1 MGVISTRSSTE
12 NRQKRPLQKRLLAVF
27 LLSAALFTPQALSYA
42 ATSLETET
50 PALPEITSSIATD
63 TAHEVAISVVEPGSE
78 QISLAARLTA
88 TSNSM
93 ARDIHWQIRSATGEL
108 LFDETITE
116 SIHDLVPGDYIV
128 EADYGS
134 VHLRETLTLPEGNSI
149 AVSFVLNAGG
159 LRVLPVIK
167 GIIATEIQSQTLVYA
182 LSGPERGK
190 LVAHSKLPGEILKL
204 AAGHYRIESRFGAGN
219 TTAVTDVHIRPGIM
233 SAIDVKHQAGLA
245 RLSFVGEPGAK
256 VTWEVRSEAGPALA
270 SFEGIAQDLALKP
283 GTYVAAAHVNGEIL
297 TAKFKIVAGEERD
310 IMLGN

>member
-1 MGVISTRSSTE
+1 MGDFSTRPSTE
-12 NRQKRPLQKRLLAVF
+12 NRQKPALNKRLLA
-27 LLSAALFTPQALSYA
+27 AILFAGTIIMPTALSRA
-42 ATSLETET
+42 ATSLEIET
-50 PALPEITSSIATD
+50 PALPETTSSIAAD

-88 TSNSM
+88 TSDDM
-93 ARDIHWQIRSATGEL
+93 AQNIRWQIRNAEGEL
-108 LFDETITE
+108 LFDETVTE
-116 SIHDLVPGDYIV
+116 SIHALPPGDYIV

-159 LRVLPVIK
+159 LRVLPIIQD
-167 GIIATEIQSQTLVYA
+167 IIATEIQSQTLVYA

-190 LVAHSKLPGEILKL
+190 LVAHSKLPGEVLKL
-204 AAGHYRIESRFGAGN
+204 AAGHYRVESRLGTGN
-219 TTAVTDVHIRPGIM
+219 TNAVTDVHIRPGIM
-233 SAIDVKHQAGLA
+233 SAIDVKHLAGLA

-256 VTWEVRSEAGPALA
+256 VTWEVRDVSGPALA
-270 SFEGIAQDLALKP
+270 SFEGISHDLALKP

-297 TAKFKIVAGEERD
+297 TAKFKILAGQERD